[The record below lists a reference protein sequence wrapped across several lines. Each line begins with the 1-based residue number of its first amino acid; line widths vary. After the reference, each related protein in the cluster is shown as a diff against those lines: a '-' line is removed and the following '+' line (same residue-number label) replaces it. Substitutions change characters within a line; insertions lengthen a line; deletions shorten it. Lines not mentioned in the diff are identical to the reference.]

1 MTRPATVLLSI
12 VLFYSLV
19 TTAAADE
26 LAKAARDVVRQHADA
41 VVTLKLVIEES
52 MSFGEFEED
61 ESVGTLEIT
70 ATIIT
75 PDGLIV
81 TSLAQ
86 TDPAGMFDSLFESM
100 EDDDFSF
107 SIETDITDVRVLLSD
122 GKEIPAKIVLRD
134 RDLDL
139 VFLRP
144 EKPLKQPL
152 PFIDLARSAT
162 ARQFD
167 PLITLRRLGKV
178 ANRQCTAS
186 FPRVQAVMKRPR
198 LMYVLE
204 SEFGSGLG
212 LPAFSTT
219 GDCIG
224 ITVLRSLNLPISDS
238 MAIFSDSSFNIAT
251 IVLPA
256 SDILEIAEQA
266 VETAD
271 SN

>member
-1 MTRPATVLLSI
+1 MTKPTSVVLSI
-12 VLFYSLV
+12 ALLHSLF

-26 LAKAARDVVRQHADA
+26 LAEAARAVVERHASA

-70 ATIIT
+70 ATIIA

-81 TSLAQ
+81 TSLSQ
-86 TDPAGMFDSLFESM
+86 TDPAGMFESLFEDL
-100 EDDDFSF
+100 DDDDYSF
-107 SIETDITDVRVLLSD
+107 SIETVITDVRVLLSD
-122 GKEIPAKIVLRD
+122 GEEIPAKIVLRD

-144 EKPLKQPL
+144 EKPPAKPL
-152 PFIDLARSAT
+152 PFVDLSRSAS
-162 ARQFD
+162 AQQFD

-178 ANRQCTAS
+178 ANRQCAGS

-198 LMYVLE
+198 RMYVLE

-212 LPAFSTT
+212 QPAFSIA

-224 ITVLRSLNLPISDS
+224 ITVLRSLNLPMSDS
-238 MAIFSDSSFNIAT
+238 MAIFSDSGFNMAT
-251 IVLPA
+251 VVLPA

-266 VETAD
+266 KENVD
-271 SN
+271 PD